1 MLKLLKNECYSS
13 IYNLAS
19 HFCRVSI
26 YIQRVTNPHF
36 ISPSLTFQSP
46 EPLSCQIRLF
56 EAEKCMEGIHFRVFS
71 LTWQLQSLSSSDPN
85 FPLGQKIL
93 ETRQMFSV
101 LHTLV
106 WAFGL

>member
-1 MLKLLKNECYSS
+1 
-13 IYNLAS
+13 
-19 HFCRVSI
+19 
-26 YIQRVTNPHF
+26 
-36 ISPSLTFQSP
+36 
-46 EPLSCQIRLF
+46 
-56 EAEKCMEGIHFRVFS
+56 MEGIHFRVFS